1 MGNGSNGQEDGLII
15 VMAVRSVLGKLGRSR
30 FIPNNGRL
38 IMVGSSPTVCS
49 SPHHP
54 FDYYGVVHDQN
65 KADKK
70 SNPFLLG
77 SLMKEPVYCH
87 LDFGGQGP
95 VRFAIEELRKKRNIQ
110 LQSVRV
116 LRVLAWKDVGLPRYD
131 SDYDLLLE
139 AVDADVMRY
148 FEVTVSVN
156 SRDGL
161 WLEDFCLLVDNKKPI
176 RLYHHLDNF
185 FDANAKAREQLSFGM
200 RKGNL
205 SLLPPSALP
214 HLSYTNPGHK
224 EETTTPKRRYS
235 YQLCLLSSY
244 FWVSTVQRVER
255 MHVKRRNTSVQL
267 PVYLKSTPNLM
278 SGQREGSLRRLE
290 ERGTMRALE
299 VSGIMFIYL
308 SSKCVDEGIA
318 VSTREKL
325 TTINLENYPCVW
337 FSAT

>member
-38 IMVGSSPTVCS
+38 IMVGSSPTTR
-49 SPHHP
+49 
-54 FDYYGVVHDQN
+54 DYSQ
-65 KADKK
+65 
-70 SNPFLLG
+70 
-77 SLMKEPVYCH
+77 PVYCH

-148 FEVTVSVN
+148 FEVTVQ
-156 SRDGL
+156 L
-161 WLEDFCLLVDNKKPI
+161 
-176 RLYHHLDNF
+176 

-224 EETTTPKRRYS
+224 EETTTPKRRGRTNACEAAKHFGPAPGVPQKYTKPYVRS
-235 YQLCLLSSY
+235 
-244 FWVSTVQRVER
+244 
-255 MHVKRRNTSVQL
+255 KRRKFEKARGKRN
-267 PVYLKSTPNLM
+267 N
-278 SGQREGSLRRLE
+278 EGFR
-290 ERGTMRALE
+290 
-299 VSGIMFIYL
+299 
-308 SSKCVDEGIA
+308 GIA

>member
-1 MGNGSNGQEDGLII
+1 

-116 LRVLAWKDVGLPRYD
+116 LRVLARKDVGLPRYD
-131 SDYDLLLE
+131 SYYDLLLE

-156 SRDGL
+156 SREGL

-185 FDANAKAREQLSFGM
+185 FDANAKALEQLSFGM

-205 SLLPPSALP
+205 SPPPPSALP

-224 EETTTPKRRYS
+224 EETTTPKHRRRTNVCEVAKHFGPAPGVPQKYTKPYVRS
-235 YQLCLLSSY
+235 
-244 FWVSTVQRVER
+244 
-255 MHVKRRNTSVQL
+255 KRR
-267 PVYLKSTPNLM
+267 KF
-278 SGQREGSLRRLE
+278 EKA
-290 ERGTMRALE
+290 RGKRNNK
-299 VSGIMFIYL
+299 GFR
-308 SSKCVDEGIA
+308 GIA
-318 VSTREKL
+318 GSTREKP
-325 TTINLENYPCVW
+325 TTIYLENNPCVW
-337 FSAT
+337 LLQPE